1 MSARSDT
8 SLRADRPSQPP
19 ESLRLN
25 FVDFYDIVVGRWRLL
40 FPALAFSLAVALLY
54 VIVAPTRY
62 TASLSILVDPR
73 ERAPVGLEAQPYPQN
88 PDLALVESQ
97 MRVLTS
103 KAVLRRVVESEGLV
117 DDPDFSPGS
126 IRRMIGALGS
136 IFHAG
141 SSQAQDPTDAMVE
154 TLGRRIAVKRSER
167 TYIVD
172 VDVTASTPEKAVK
185 LGNALVA
192 AYFRAQ
198 TALSDEIV
206 NKQTAWLDGRVDDL
220 RTRVEEA
227 ERRVQDY
234 RDKNAIATAD
244 GRTSPERQL
253 GDANAALVVA
263 RSKLA
268 EVEAR
273 YAQLKNASS
282 RSDAG
287 ESTADT
293 LRSPVIEKL
302 RQDYSA
308 LARDEAYEITVLG
321 PRHPTYLTTLA
332 QLNAVRTQI
341 KAEIQR
347 ILLATERELKAAQ
360 AAEQAAERL
369 VSNTETST
377 NKLGDES
384 LELKDLEREATTLRA
399 TYEKALSARENVR
412 RDVVELPLG
421 LVVDPPVAGSSRTSP
436 KVLPAF
442 ILALAAGVNLWI
454 AAALIADF
462 RERKRAPGPPSPSRI
477 SDVPVDDAPKEAP
490 ARRLRPGRLRPGKLR
505 PRRSAKKARYISR
518 LPRFDA
524 RLAEFVTAGGPER
537 IHGERG
543 RRGHERRAFVRPFD
557 QDFVRSVG
565 RPFRRGFD
573 DDPDRARLWR
583 QRRRRFG
590 HRSLSRSRGVRG

>member
-1 MSARSDT
+1 M
-8 SLRADRPSQPP
+8 
-19 ESLRLN
+19 
-25 FVDFYDIVVGRWRLL
+25 
-40 FPALAFSLAVALLY
+40 
-54 VIVAPTRY
+54 
-62 TASLSILVDPR
+62 
-73 ERAPVGLEAQPYPQN
+73 
-88 PDLALVESQ
+88 
-97 MRVLTS
+97 
-103 KAVLRRVVESEGLV
+103 
-117 DDPDFSPGS
+117 
-126 IRRMIGALGS
+126 
-136 IFHAG
+136 
-141 SSQAQDPTDAMVE
+141 
-154 TLGRRIAVKRSER
+154 
-167 TYIVD
+167 
-172 VDVTASTPEKAVK
+172 
-185 LGNALVA
+185 
-192 AYFRAQ
+192 
-198 TALSDEIV
+198 
-206 NKQTAWLDGRVDDL
+206 NKQTAWLDSRVDDL
-220 RTRVEEA
+220 RTRVEAA
-227 ERRVQDY
+227 ERRVQEY

-244 GRTSPERQL
+244 GHTSPERQL

-341 KAEIQR
+341 KAETQR

-399 TYEKALSARENVR
+399 TYEKALTARENVR
-412 RDVVELPLG
+412 RDVVESPLG

-442 ILALAAGVNLWI
+442 ILAIAAGVNLWI

-462 RERKRAPGPPSPSRI
+462 LERKRAPGPPSPSHI
-477 SDVPVDDAPKEAP
+477 SDVPVDDAPSKEAP
-490 ARRLRPGRLRPGKLR
+490 SREAPPKEALPRDAPRKKPAAFRGFLVPTPGLPNSLRPGGRSGSIANAVVEAMSDEPLFARSIRTLYHRLVDRFGEESTTTRIALTSGASDAGGSVIALSLAHAACEDEQHVLLVDCDGADPTLSKCISEQKGAAWPKS
-505 PRRSAKKARYISR
+505 RRSAGRSPREEPVRGEVVVVPLDKDGALDAELDR
-518 LPRFDA
+518 LSHFDLVLLYCGSIASAATIVNRWNAADAIVLVAKGRELEAGLVEELRAA
-524 RLAEFVTAGGPER
+524 RLTNLCIGAVLAPDEER
-537 IHGERG
+537 ATK
-543 RRGHERRAFVRPFD
+543 RA
-557 QDFVRSVG
+557 
-565 RPFRRGFD
+565 
-573 DDPDRARLWR
+573 
-583 QRRRRFG
+583 
-590 HRSLSRSRGVRG
+590 